1 VPTGT
6 FEYRS
11 DAERLAI
18 EAAIAFVTEL
28 HQLAL
33 TAPPGHV
40 LDQCEAQALD
50 AGRTLLRDTV
60 AGAVQTRIT
69 VAEKKGAPRA
79 LARAP
84 DRSASNGGVT
94 AKC

>member
-1 VPTGT
+1 MPTGT
-6 FEYRS
+6 FAYRT

-28 HQLAL
+28 HQVARM
-33 TAPPGHV
+33 APPGHV

-50 AGRTLLRDTV
+50 AGRVLLRNTLQQ
-60 AGAVQTRIT
+60 AVQARIAD
-69 VAEKKGAPRA
+69 AEQKGATPA
-79 LARAP
+79 PARAP

-94 AKC
+94 ATC